1 MWFDIEINADASLLG
16 VFPVVLSKTP
26 SHMVCLIP
34 VKLLVVYV
42 IQTEQIEFT
51 LNKEGDEFCVGGIAL
66 SECLKLV
73 QNQCYLFK
81 KFPWIIS
88 WALLKISLK
97 LKKKKKNSAAA
108 YKCNLLFK
116 YVTFT

>member
-1 MWFDIEINADASLLG
+1 MLG

-51 LNKEGDEFCVGGIAL
+51 LSEEGDEFYVGGKSM
-66 SECLKLV
+66 SECLKFV
-73 QNQCYLFK
+73 QNQCCLFK
-81 KFPWIIS
+81 TFFWILP

-97 LKKKKKNSAAA
+97 KKKEF
-108 YKCNLLFK
+108 CGCL
-116 YVTFT
+116 